1 MQLLVR
7 KKIQLFVLGKVKFKY
22 VLHQTQ
28 INTVRIF
35 YVKIIGMQNILMNQL
50 KYIVNLM
57 VMMQLTLVLK
67 SGRYGS

>member
-57 VMMQLTLVLK
+57 VMMQFNSVLK
-67 SGRYGS
+67 SGKYGS